1 MIFTIDFVWI
11 HLQNWM
17 TFLRFFLYEW
27 MLILLRAFS
36 AFVEVI
42 LFSYIQELIYIEFAN
57 RMKNISVEK
66 SSPLWA
72 KPLIGYDIMFSI
84 YMAGFDLLIFC

>member
-1 MIFTIDFVWI
+1 MDTFTKLDDFPKI
-11 HLQNWM
+11 
-17 TFLRFFLYEW
+17 FLYEW
-27 MLILLRAFS
+27 MLILLRDFS

-66 SSPLWA
+66 SSALWA
-72 KPLIGYDIMFSI
+72 KPLIGHDIIFSI